1 VRLLLT
7 RPEPDAQRTAAA
19 LRARGHEPV
28 IAPLLRIEAQIDVQI
43 GNGPWGAILVTSA
56 NAGPTIAFRECAAR
70 LRTLPV
76 FAVGRRSA
84 QTMTAAGFSDVKHSE
99 GDVSDLVAV
108 VAAQLTP
115 ATPLLYLAGEERS
128 GDLAGALRKRGFDVE
143 TAVVYRAVATAN
155 LPPAASE
162 ALAGR
167 IGVLHF
173 SRRSA
178 EAFLDAAQAA
188 NLVTV
193 ALRPIHYCLSP
204 RVAEPLMRAGAADV
218 RVAQEPSEAALIALI
233 DAT

>member
-99 GDVSDLVAV
+99 GDVSDLVAF